1 MMEFFLAFI
10 SALLVMILIAG
21 AFIGGYFYGRKKKP
35 AKPVEREIV
44 QEADALRKKHI
55 QNLFRF

>member
-1 MMEFFLAFI
+1 MDFFLAFL

-21 AFIGGYFYGRKKKP
+21 AFIGGYFYGRRAKKVVKVP
-35 AKPVEREIV
+35 KEVEEMS
-44 QEADALRKKHI
+44 ELRKKHI